1 MIGFFLYRR
10 IAYQK
15 TNFNQMRQMKYR
27 SFVKLGTVSTNRILS
42 LFYFNNFNVML
53 AFFIKNI
60 HEAFKLYPCYPQ
72 KMEDNFTHNAV
83 RLSINGKKKLAAS
96 LKLDYVFS
104 VPKRLANLIF
114 IKFLI

>member
-1 MIGFFLYRR
+1 
-10 IAYQK
+10 
-15 TNFNQMRQMKYR
+15 
-27 SFVKLGTVSTNRILS
+27 
-42 LFYFNNFNVML
+42 ML

-83 RLSINGKKKLAAS
+83 RLSINGKKLAAS
-96 LKLDYVFS
+96 LKLDYFFS

-114 IKFLI
+114 KKLLI

>member
-1 MIGFFLYRR
+1 MIRFFFVSKNSLS
-10 IAYQK
+10 K

-60 HEAFKLYPCYPQ
+60 HDAFKLYPCYPQ
-72 KMEDNFTHNAV
+72 KMEDNFTQNAV

-96 LKLDYVFS
+96 WKLD
-104 VPKRLANLIF
+104 
-114 IKFLI
+114 

>member
-1 MIGFFLYRR
+1 
-10 IAYQK
+10 
-15 TNFNQMRQMKYR
+15 
-27 SFVKLGTVSTNRILS
+27 
-42 LFYFNNFNVML
+42 ML

-83 RLSINGKKKLAAS
+83 RLSINGKQLAAS
-96 LKLDYVFS
+96 LKLDYFFS

-114 IKFLI
+114 KKLLI